1 MKKLSSIIIIDD
13 DSLANFLNETIIR
26 DADCTEYIHVFQTA
40 VKGLDFLSQSLVY
53 EGREKGFERNS
64 LILLDLHMPPPDGW
78 TFLKEYLQLPE
89 VNRKKYTVIIL
100 SASINPEDLQ
110 RANSIADVSGF
121 YNKPL
126 THDILMEILHKHF
139 ADHFL

>member
-13 DSLANFLNETIIR
+13 DSSTTFLNETIIR
-26 DADCTEYIHVFQTA
+26 DAHCTENIHVLQTA
-40 VKGLDFLSQSLVY
+40 VKALDFLSQSLIY

-78 TFLKEYLQLPE
+78 AFLKEYLLLPE
-89 VNRKKYTVIIL
+89 ANRKKYTVVIL
-100 SASINPEDLQ
+100 SSSVEIEDLE
-110 RANSIADVSGF
+110 RAKTISDVSDF

-126 THDILMEILHKHF
+126 THDMLMEILNKHF
-139 ADHFL
+139 ADHF